1 MAKGLHKYSVQESN
15 NAQLGQAGFDVFING
30 ATPSNE
36 VGTWVAL
43 QALGVSANALVLV
56 HAELEDVA
64 ERPEKSD
71 PKNFTGMK
79 FTHALIK
86 HLDQLYSKMLA
97 GEVKELASEPKY
109 NPKIR
114 VIEGQTT
121 GLVLEEKEAYFN
133 PGNSAV
139 TESV

>member
-1 MAKGLHKYSVQESN
+1 MAYSLFDK
-15 NAQLGQAGFDVFING
+15 LGQNIDITAGRMPE
-30 ATPSNE
+30 APQHQPSTPAQH
-36 VGTWVAL
+36 TP
-43 QALGVSANALVLV
+43 
-56 HAELEDVA
+56 ELEDVA
-64 ERPEKSD
+64 KRPEKSD

-109 NPKIR
+109 NPKTR
-114 VIEGQTT
+114 VIEGQTSA
-121 GLVLEEKEAYFN
+121 LILEEKESFYN